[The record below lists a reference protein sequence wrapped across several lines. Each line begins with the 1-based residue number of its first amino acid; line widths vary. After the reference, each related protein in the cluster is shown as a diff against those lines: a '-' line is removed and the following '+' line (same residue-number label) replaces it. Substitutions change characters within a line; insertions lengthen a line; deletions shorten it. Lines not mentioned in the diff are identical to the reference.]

1 VITYY
6 LQKRHIFGD
15 MKLEVLDSTGKHL
28 ATLPTSKR
36 RGLSRVTWSMRMP
49 PARIPPAATAAFG
62 PGPRFMPGTYT
73 VRLTE
78 GDSTYTTKLRVTRD
92 ELLKHTIADRQ
103 AQFVLSLKLYEML
116 DEMTGLVERMNAL
129 RAELQSRQT
138 GLAASDSLLNKLGHA
153 SSTLEELRMKIVA
166 TKEGGMITGEER
178 LRENLTELYGSVI
191 NYEGRPSA
199 TQVARGTAIGRELGD
214 VSKDFDT
221 WIKRE
226 LDPLNALLT
235 ARSLPRIER
244 IVP

>member
-1 VITYY
+1 MTHSIA
-6 LQKRHIFGD
+6 
-15 MKLEVLDSTGKHL
+15 E
-28 ATLPTSKR
+28 R
-36 RGLSRVTWSMRMP
+36 R
-49 PARIPPAATAAFG
+49 
-62 PGPRFMPGTYT
+62 
-73 VRLTE
+73 
-78 GDSTYTTKLRVTRD
+78 
-92 ELLKHTIADRQ
+92 
-103 AQFVLSLKLYEML
+103 AQFDLSLKLYEML

-138 GLAASDSLLNKLGHA
+138 GLASSDSLLNKLGHA

-214 VSKDFDT
+214 VSKDFDA
-221 WIKRE
+221 WMKRE

-235 ARSLPRIER
+235 ARGLPRIER